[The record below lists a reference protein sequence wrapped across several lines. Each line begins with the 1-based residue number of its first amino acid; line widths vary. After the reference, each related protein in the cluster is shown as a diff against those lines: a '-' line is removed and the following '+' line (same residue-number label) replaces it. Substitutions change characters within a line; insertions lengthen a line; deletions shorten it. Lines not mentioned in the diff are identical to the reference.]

1 MTPEELLDTYYRGLP
16 RKSGWDAVLAED
28 FEFIGGRNMTK
39 PEPTIGKAAYQA
51 VIDRFSRVFT
61 AMRVK
66 DRLVAK
72 DRAYVLA
79 NYDYAFPNGRK
90 ANGDVLE
97 VWRIKDGKLVA
108 LTIFFD
114 TAAFEALTKSL

>member
-1 MTPEELLDTYYRGLP
+1 MTSEELLDSYYQGLA
-16 RKSGWDAVLAED
+16 RKAGWDSVLAED
-28 FEFIGGRNMTK
+28 FEFVGGHNMTK
-39 PEPTIGKAAYQA
+39 PAPAIGKSAYQT
-51 VIDRFSRVFT
+51 VIDRFSRIFT

-66 DRLVAK
+66 DRLVAR

-79 NYDYAFPNGRK
+79 NYDYAFPTTGRT

-97 VWRIKDGKLVA
+97 VWKIGNGKLVA

-114 TAAFEALTKSL
+114 TAAFETLMK

>member
-1 MTPEELLDTYYRGLP
+1 MTSEELLDSYYSGLAG
-16 RKSGWDAVLAED
+16 KTGWDWALAED
-28 FEFIGGRNMTK
+28 FEFVGGHNMTK
-39 PEPTIGKAAYQA
+39 PAPAIGKSAYQM
-51 VIDRFSRVFT
+51 VIDRFSRMFT

-79 NYDYAFPNGRK
+79 NYDYAFPNGRT

-97 VWRIKDGKLVA
+97 VWKIRNDKLAA

-114 TAAFEALTKSL
+114 TAAFDTLTK

>member
-1 MTPEELLDTYYRGLP
+1 MTSEELLDLYYHGLA
-16 RKSGWDAVLAED
+16 RKTGWDSVLAED
-28 FEFIGGRNMTK
+28 FEFVGGHNMTK
-39 PEPTIGKAAYQA
+39 PAPAIGRAAYKA
-51 VIDRFSRVFT
+51 VIDRFSRIFT

-79 NYDYAFPNGRK
+79 NYDYAFPNGRT

-97 VWRIKDGKLVA
+97 VWKIRNGKLAA

-114 TAAFEALTKSL
+114 TAAFETLTK

>member
-1 MTPEELLDTYYRGLP
+1 MTSEELLDSYYQGLAGKT
-16 RKSGWDAVLAED
+16 RWDSVLAED
-28 FEFIGGRNMTK
+28 FEFVGGHNMTK
-39 PEPTIGKAAYQA
+39 PAPAIGKSAYQT
-51 VIDRFSRVFT
+51 VIDRFSRTFT

-79 NYDYAFPNGRK
+79 NYDYAFPNGRI

-97 VWRIKDGKLVA
+97 VWRIRNGKLAA

-114 TAAFEALTKSL
+114 TAAFEMLTR

>member
-1 MTPEELLDTYYRGLP
+1 MTSEELLDSYYHGLA
-16 RKSGWDAVLAED
+16 RKTGWDSVLAED
-28 FEFIGGRNMTK
+28 FEFVGGHNMTK
-39 PEPTIGKAAYQA
+39 PAPAIGKSAYQT
-51 VIDRFSRVFT
+51 VIDRFSRIFT

-79 NYDYAFPNGRK
+79 NYDYAFPNGRT

-97 VWRIKDGKLVA
+97 VWKIRNGKLAA

-114 TAAFEALTKSL
+114 TAAFETLTK

>member
-1 MTPEELLDTYYRGLP
+1 MTSEELLDSYYQGL
-16 RKSGWDAVLAED
+16 SGKTRWDSVLAED
-28 FEFIGGRNMTK
+28 FEFVGGHNMTK
-39 PEPTIGKAAYQA
+39 PAATIGKSAYQT
-51 VIDRFSRVFT
+51 VIDRFSRTFT

-79 NYDYAFPNGRK
+79 NYDYAFPNGRT

-97 VWRIKDGKLVA
+97 VWRIGNGKLAA

-114 TAAFEALTKSL
+114 TAAFEILTK

>member
-1 MTPEELLDTYYRGLP
+1 MTSEELLDSYYHGLA
-16 RKSGWDAVLAED
+16 RKTGWDSVLAED
-28 FEFIGGRNMTK
+28 FEFVGGHNMTK
-39 PEPTIGKAAYQA
+39 PAPAIGKSAYQT
-51 VIDRFSRVFT
+51 VLGRFSRIFT
-61 AMRVK
+61 ATRVK

-79 NYDYAFPNGRK
+79 NYDYAFPNGRT

-97 VWRIKDGKLVA
+97 VWKIRNCQLAA

-114 TAAFEALTKSL
+114 TAAFETLTK

>member
-1 MTPEELLDTYYRGLP
+1 MTAEELLDSYYHGLAS
-16 RKSGWDAVLAED
+16 KTGWDSALADD
-28 FEFIGGRNMTK
+28 FAFVGGHNMTK
-39 PEPTIGKAAYQA
+39 PSPAIGKAAYQT
-51 VIDRFSRVFT
+51 VIDRFSRIFT

-79 NYDYAFPNGRK
+79 NYDYAFPNGRA

-97 VWRIKDGKLVA
+97 VWTIRNGKLAA

-114 TAAFEALTKSL
+114 TAAFETLTK

>member
-1 MTPEELLDTYYRGLP
+1 MTSEELLDSYYHGLT
-16 RKSGWDAVLAED
+16 RKTGWDSVLAED
-28 FEFIGGRNMTK
+28 FEFVGGHNMTK
-39 PEPTIGKAAYQA
+39 PAPAMGKAAYQT
-51 VIDRFSRVFT
+51 VIDRFSRIFT

-66 DRLVAK
+66 DRLVAQ

-79 NYDYAFPNGRK
+79 NYDYAFPNGRT

-97 VWRIKDGKLVA
+97 VWKIRNGKLAA

-114 TAAFEALTKSL
+114 TAAFETLTK

>member
-1 MTPEELLDTYYRGLP
+1 MTSEELLDSYYQGLAGKT
-16 RKSGWDAVLAED
+16 RWDSVLAED
-28 FEFIGGRNMTK
+28 FEFVGGHNMTT
-39 PEPTIGKAAYQA
+39 PGPAIGKSAYQT
-51 VIDRFSRVFT
+51 VIDRFSRTFT

-79 NYDYAFPNGRK
+79 NYDYAFPNGRT

-97 VWRIKDGKLVA
+97 VWRIRNGKLAA

-114 TAAFEALTKSL
+114 TAAFEMLTK

>member
-1 MTPEELLDTYYRGLP
+1 MTPEELLDAYYHGLAG
-16 RKSGWDAVLAED
+16 KTGWDSVLAED
-28 FEFIGGRNMTK
+28 FEFVGGYNMTK
-39 PEPTIGKAAYQA
+39 PAPAIGKLAYQT
-51 VIDRFSRVFT
+51 VIDRFSHVFT

-79 NYDYAFPNGRK
+79 NYEYAFPNGRT

-97 VWRIKDGKLVA
+97 VWKIRNGELAA

-114 TAAFEALTKSL
+114 TAAFETLAK

>member
-1 MTPEELLDTYYRGLP
+1 MTAEELLDSYYQGLAGKT
-16 RKSGWDAVLAED
+16 RWDAVLAED
-28 FEFIGGRNMTK
+28 FEFVGGHNMTK
-39 PEPTIGKAAYQA
+39 PAPAIGKSAYQT
-51 VIDRFSRVFT
+51 VIDRFSRIFT

-79 NYDYAFPNGRK
+79 NYDYALPNGRT

-97 VWRIKDGKLVA
+97 VWKIRNGKLAA

-114 TAAFEALTKSL
+114 TAAFETLTK

>member
-1 MTPEELLDTYYRGLP
+1 MTSEELLDSYYQGLA
-16 RKSGWDAVLAED
+16 RKTGWDSVLAED
-28 FEFIGGRNMTK
+28 FEFVGGHNMTK
-39 PEPTIGKAAYQA
+39 PAPTIGKSAYQT
-51 VIDRFSRVFT
+51 VIDRFSRIFG

-66 DRLVAK
+66 YRLVAK

-79 NYDYAFPNGRK
+79 NYDYAFPNGRS

-97 VWRIKDGKLVA
+97 VWKIRDGKLAA

-114 TAAFEALTKSL
+114 TAAFEILMK